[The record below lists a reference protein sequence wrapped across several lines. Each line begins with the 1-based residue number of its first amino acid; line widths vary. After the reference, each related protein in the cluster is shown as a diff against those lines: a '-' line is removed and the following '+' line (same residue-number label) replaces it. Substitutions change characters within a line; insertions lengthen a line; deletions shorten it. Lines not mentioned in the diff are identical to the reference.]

1 MIRTTRPFVL
11 RITAQNKLFESIS
24 AHYLPCFTQ
33 NNIMDT
39 TNFPKFQTWLT
50 EQDRSEKTINGYL
63 ADLERFAACFE
74 QANGNE
80 LTPLSPTPT
89 DIRLYRTWLQERQ
102 AKPAT
107 INRQLAAIRAYCSKW
122 TQGTNKSAMTQRE
135 VFVQSRCKSWQ
146 SHRAPR

>member
-1 MIRTTRPFVL
+1 MSPNF
-11 RITAQNKLFESIS
+11 KDFES
-24 AHYLPCFTQ
+24 
-33 NNIMDT
+33 
-39 TNFPKFQTWLT
+39 WLS
-50 EQDRSEKTINGYL
+50 EKDRSEKTVNGYQ
-63 ADLERFAACFE
+63 ADLARFAAWFA
-74 QANGNE
+74 QTNNDE
-80 LTPLSPTPT
+80 LTPLRLTST
-89 DIRLYRTWLQERQ
+89 DIREYRAWLLERQ